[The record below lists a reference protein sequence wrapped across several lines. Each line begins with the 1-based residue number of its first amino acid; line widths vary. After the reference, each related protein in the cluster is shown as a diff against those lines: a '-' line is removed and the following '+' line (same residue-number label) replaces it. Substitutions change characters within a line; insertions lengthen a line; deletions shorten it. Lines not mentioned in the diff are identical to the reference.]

1 MTFAHSSAAPGAVGS
16 TKKLSP
22 ARLNGVPSAV
32 LAIAGAATL
41 TVASFGLRNST
52 EHALLE
58 RLNELS
64 AKVRTLEQAAQAN
77 EQKAGQSDAL
87 KVLQVQQVQTDA
99 RVATLAKDVEVLLS
113 LKKSAPPP
121 PANSPLTK
129 SLPGDHLAT

>member
-16 TKKLSP
+16 AKKLLTT
-22 ARLNGVPSAV
+22 RLHGVPLAV

-41 TVASFGLRNST
+41 AVTSFGLRNST

-87 KVLQVQQVQTDA
+87 KALEVQQVQTDA

-113 LKKSAPPP
+113 LKRSAPPP
-121 PANSPLTK
+121 PAK
-129 SLPGDHLAT
+129 EKRAKAKAAR

>member
-16 TKKLSP
+16 AKKSLTT
-22 ARLNGVPSAV
+22 RLNGVPLAV

-41 TVASFGLRNST
+41 AVTSFGLRNST
-52 EHALLE
+52 ERALIE

-64 AKVRTLEQAAQAN
+64 AQVRTLEQAVQAN

-121 PANSPLTK
+121 PAK
-129 SLPGDHLAT
+129 EGRAKAKAAR

>member
-16 TKKLSP
+16 AKKSLTT
-22 ARLNGVPSAV
+22 RLHGVPLAV

-52 EHALLE
+52 EHAFLE

-64 AKVRTLEQAAQAN
+64 AQVRTLEQAVQAN

-121 PANSPLTK
+121 PAK
-129 SLPGDHLAT
+129 EGRAKAKAAR

>member
-1 MTFAHSSAAPGAVGS
+1 LV
-16 TKKLSP
+16 
-22 ARLNGVPSAV
+22 V

-41 TVASFGLRNST
+41 AVTSFGLRNST

-87 KVLQVQQVQTDA
+87 KALEVQQVQTDA

-113 LKKSAPPP
+113 LKRSAPPP
-121 PANSPLTK
+121 PAK
-129 SLPGDHLAT
+129 EKRAKAKAAR

>member
-1 MTFAHSSAAPGAVGS
+1 MTFAHSSAAPGAVGPA
-16 TKKLSP
+16 KKSLTT
-22 ARLNGVPSAV
+22 RLNGVPLAV

-41 TVASFGLRNST
+41 TIVSFGLRNST
-52 EHALLE
+52 EHAFLE

-64 AKVRTLEQAAQAN
+64 AQVRTLEQAVQAN

-121 PANSPLTK
+121 PAKESRAK
-129 SLPGDHLAT
+129 AKAAR